1 MKILVLSQYNPY
13 IESSAT
19 ANRLKGLL
27 DGLRILGHEITI
39 GVVGG
44 KLSPSEKDSKEIKYL
59 STANHY
65 NGFIGRLNTYIF
77 DDLFKNFI
85 SRRLGKELK
94 KGYDVIWL
102 GNSNCVLEIYL
113 KNLKNITGKTFIELN
128 EFDNIHEEKGSIGN
142 WMQRK
147 KALQRQRIFAKVL
160 TTIDLFA
167 IMTQTLLTYY
177 SKRAKPKAKF
187 IHLPM
192 TVDLTRFSKIE
203 QDNNTYKKPYIAYT
217 GTFNNNKDG
226 VDILLKSFARI
237 ASRFK
242 DVHLYLAGFWHYD
255 VEGQKQIIAEAG
267 LSSRVT
273 YVGKLNSD
281 QIPSFIGNAELLV
294 LSRPD
299 SHQAQGGFPT
309 KLGEYLA
316 TGHPVCLTKVGE
328 IPNYLEDGI
337 SAYLAE
343 PGDVDSFAKAM
354 ERVLDNPT
362 KAKQVGING
371 KKVVETEFNSVL
383 QSERLSKFLES
394 FVNTK

>member
-13 IESSAT
+13 TESSAT
-19 ANRLKGLL
+19 ANRIKGLL
-27 DGLRILGHEITI
+27 EGLRNLGHKVTI

-44 KLSPSEKDSKEIKYL
+44 KLSPTESDSEDIKYL
-59 STANHY
+59 SSANHY
-65 NGFIGRLNTYIF
+65 NGIIGRLNTYIF
-77 DDLFKNFI
+77 DDLFQKFI
-85 SRRLGKELK
+85 SRQLGKELK

-113 KNLKNITGKTFIELN
+113 KNLRNIKGKTFIELN

-142 WMQRK
+142 WLQRK
-147 KALQRQRIFAKVL
+147 KALRRQRIFAKAL

-167 IMTQTLLTYY
+167 IMTQTLMKYY
-177 SKRAKPKAKF
+177 RRRARPEAKF

-192 TVDLTRFSKIE
+192 TVDLTRFNKIE
-203 QDNNTYKKPYIAYT
+203 HDNNTYKKPYIAYT

-237 ASRFK
+237 APQFK
-242 DVHLYLAGFWHYD
+242 DIHLYLAGFWHYD
-255 VEGQKQIIAEAG
+255 VDGQKQFIKEAG
-267 LSSRVT
+267 LNDRVT
-273 YVGKLNSD
+273 YLGKLNSA

-316 TGHPVCLTKVGE
+316 TGHPVCVTKVGE
-328 IPNYLEDGI
+328 IPNYLEDGV
-337 SAYLAE
+337 SAYLAD
-343 PGDVDSFAKAM
+343 PGSADSFAEAMKRALNNPNKA
-354 ERVLDNPT
+354 R
-362 KAKQVGING
+362 QVGING
-371 KKVVETEFNSVL
+371 KSVAETEFNAAL
-383 QSERLSKFLES
+383 QADRLSKFLELYIE
-394 FVNTK
+394 